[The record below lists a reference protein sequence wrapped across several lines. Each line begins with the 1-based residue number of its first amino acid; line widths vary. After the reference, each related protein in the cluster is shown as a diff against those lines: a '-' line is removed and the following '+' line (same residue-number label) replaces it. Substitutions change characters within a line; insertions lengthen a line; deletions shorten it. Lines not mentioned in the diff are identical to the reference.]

1 MSFPPCYWLIAVPT
15 AGNAETTKRQLGN
28 SVGAYGRV
36 HDFVLPTLKVGTR
49 LDDLISLSDELA
61 KQDAVVHGVV
71 KKIQRGYEEIVVNK
85 PAPPQRGQKKED
97 ESKKKKKKKKNKD
110 EGKPVAALK
119 INNNLLPSE
128 FTEKFRWSSRI
139 PIPRSLSACVSDLAK
154 EVRTADDDVKNHLQ
168 KFNDVRT
175 TLEAIEKKE
184 SGTLLVRSL
193 AEYVEEKD
201 VVESGYLST
210 LLVVVPIDKSK
221 QFESSYWTLEAKDK
235 ERKANSS
242 ASKGEREGESEEE
255 LEEKE
260 EIPEDET
267 PAEKE
272 AREAEAKEK
281 ARKARL
287 PQCDSIV
294 PNTLKKLHADKE
306 FVLYKLVVLKK
317 GPHELEYVK
326 AVLRSEKYTVR
337 PFLFDPDQEKK
348 LKEEQHALAVQRYD
362 RWKYLV
368 QFLKTRFSDVFVKWM
383 HLKAIRVFVEA
394 VLRYGL
400 EEGPNY
406 QYCLVQPKKGND
418 VRVRK
423 TLATLYANLNHN
435 LDGTGNKEEDDELLN
450 SQFGEFYPY
459 VSVTVDLRDDDD

>member
-15 AGNAETTKRQLGN
+15 NENADNTRRQLTN
-28 SVGAYGRV
+28 AVGAYGQL

-49 LDDLISLSDELA
+49 LDDLISLSDDLA
-61 KQDAVVHGVV
+61 KQDATMQGVV
-71 KKIQRGYEEIVVNK
+71 SKIERGYEEIIANK
-85 PAPPQRGQKKED
+85 PSPPDKNKGGEE
-97 ESKKKKKKKKNKD
+97 ESKKKKKKKKD
-110 EGKPVAALK
+110 EDKPHAALK

-128 FTEKFRWSSRI
+128 YTEKFRWSSRI
-139 PIPRSLSACVSDLAK
+139 PIPRSLATCVSDLSK

-193 AEYVEEKD
+193 GEYVEEKD
-201 VVESGYLST
+201 MTESAYLST
-210 LLVVVPIDKSK
+210 LLVVAPIDKSK
-221 QFESSYWTLEAKDK
+221 QFETSYWKLEARDK
-235 ERKANSS
+235 ENKAKLQ
-242 ASKGEREGESEEE
+242 AAKKAKEEE
-255 LEEKE
+255 EGLEEKE

-267 PAEKE
+267 KEEKE
-272 AREAEAKEK
+272 VREAVEKEK
-281 ARKARL
+281 ARQARL

-306 FVLYKLVVLKK
+306 FALYKIVVLKK
-317 GPHELEYVK
+317 GPREMEYVK
-326 AVLRSEKYTVR
+326 AVLRSEKFTVR
-337 PFLFDPDQEKK
+337 PFLFDPEQQNKQK
-348 LKEEQHALAVQRYD
+348 AEQHALAVQRYD

-368 QFLKTRFSDVFVKWM
+368 QFLKTRFSDVFVNWM

-406 QYCLVQPKKGND
+406 QYCLVQPKKGSD
-418 VRVRK
+418 TRVRK
-423 TLATLYANLNHN
+423 ALGTLYAKL
-435 LDGTGNKEEDDELLN
+435 GSETGGEEEDEELLN

-459 VSVTVDLRDDDD
+459 VSVTVDLCNEED